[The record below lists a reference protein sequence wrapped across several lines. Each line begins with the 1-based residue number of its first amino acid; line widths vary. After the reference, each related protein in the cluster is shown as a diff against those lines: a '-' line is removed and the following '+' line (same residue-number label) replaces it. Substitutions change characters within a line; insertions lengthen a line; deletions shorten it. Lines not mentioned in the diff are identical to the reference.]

1 MNYDQII
8 RNALR
13 LAKAPRRFA
22 SGGEVVPKKMGTSPI
37 PKGMVRRFH
46 VTGSQNIDDIKKN
59 GLTMQKARGIEGPKA
74 IYSWPDED
82 GARSYAGPY
91 GSIVEFYDHPKNYD
105 SHPYARLGDVPKDQI
120 LAIHEPWHESYRYAL
135 ENNVPSKELRDAGG
149 PDYEKA
155 ADALDK
161 SRGYALGGEAD
172 PKDISPSISNPV
184 SVFPKPQRM
193 FPSDAPVP
201 GGQYLGM
208 PDKQDMTGH
217 KSAVA
222 SIGVHP
228 GGKPY
233 FNASKDAVDQTGTAG
248 KAKTKT
254 NLFKQK
260 AGWSWQNA
268 PEGHEDTN
276 TIVSVEHRGKH
287 YYALNAHFPKG
298 VDFARYE
305 KAKSEPRLRP
315 TTTGDVFL
323 GPQAGTISVRGKEH
337 PVYHHVVVKADGG
350 AVGYASGG
358 IPASNPS
365 INREENFKKWFGNSK
380 AIDGEGKPWVHYHAT
395 PKSFSEFIPGGHEP
409 NLSGQAI
416 WLTPDKNRQPAAH
429 NIFERTGEFKE
440 GANVMPL
447 YVKIENPLYYDESD
461 QESKRELDRKFGS
474 KSSGFPMYIHS
485 DDLKKLKA
493 AGYDGIFHMNS
504 SAKFNPETGEGLET
518 IVFSPYQVKSAIGN
532 SGNFDP
538 NDANITKTGGGAVGY
553 ASGGVPAN
561 TVHPDYEKNL
571 AKFMERSVL
580 KDENGK
586 PLRLYHGTSK
596 DIVFNKFKSGKR
608 GIWLTTNPYE
618 ASEYAAQN
626 DSMGYV
632 YEDGK
637 YVKTNTASRVIPVHA
652 NITNPYKITDEDMR
666 FLNSKSNYAA
676 LQRQLFDKIAS
687 KGHDGVDMGGGV
699 WVAFHPEQVKS
710 AIGNVGTFDPSKKEM
725 GYASGGD
732 VDQPRQLDN
741 RGFYSAAAEAA
752 RSLPQAKGSPSQMMA
767 TMKGVKPSELEWSGA
782 GNAFADQKTVTRDD
796 LAQHFEQNV
805 PKITETVLGGK
816 IDPEILRKRQ
826 EIADM
831 YLPEFKKYLNIG
843 DIMQENYHPDDMV
856 RDAALQEAVRIQD
869 KMREHMDREAPL
881 PYQKPTRYKDWTLGN
896 SYGNETPSQRG
907 YREIL
912 LRLDHPDTLHQSSHW
927 DDPNVIAHLRMQ
939 DRGPNN
945 DVLHLE
951 ELQSDWAQKGRDEGF
966 FTKEDLIKRE
976 AAKKSF
982 EEYSKELAD
991 KYGLNPRLN
1000 LAMYRSIAGMHDS
1013 EVEKYEQLQREAII
1027 TGAIIKNKKINPAPY
1042 VTNTDHWTELALKR
1056 ALIEAARGGYNKLV
1070 WTPGEEQAKRY
1081 RLGNYVDKIKY
1092 YPKRKHLV
1100 GYKNGEDVFSQLNVT
1115 EDNLREYIGQELA
1128 DEIMKPQNS
1137 YVETRGTVYGS
1148 TYSQLTGQQLFMGG
1162 KGMKKYYGEILPNA
1176 LRRVLKPHTDKIQP
1190 TSHVVKNN
1198 DGEDVTLPGI
1208 EITPEMRESILK
1220 KGFAH
1225 YAHGGEVRQHFEV
1238 GGGADGGDSGGGDSS
1253 NGDGGGFSSDSDMAD
1268 FGSQTEREDSSP
1280 AAPSYSPTDQDPSM
1294 LGGATGMVFSPL
1306 GSGSLGVGIG
1316 QVSGSVFGN
1325 AEQNLNTGPGV
1336 VGFIG
1341 GSPLG
1346 ALAYAMEQINNTYYD
1361 GKARADVDQNVGGPS
1376 SGQNPT
1382 AADVVY
1388 PQSANPSGGFRLS
1401 SDDDETQ
1408 AGMVKPVAFAP
1419 PAPPM
1424 MASGGKARNSH
1435 PVLSIP
1441 GVHIREEIH
1450 GRPIF
1455 LGDRN
1460 G

>member
-22 SGGEVVPKKMGTSPI
+22 
-37 PKGMVRRFH
+37 
-46 VTGSQNIDDIKKN
+46 
-59 GLTMQKARGIEGPKA
+59 
-74 IYSWPDED
+74 
-82 GARSYAGPY
+82 
-91 GSIVEFYDHPKNYD
+91 
-105 SHPYARLGDVPKDQI
+105 
-120 LAIHEPWHESYRYAL
+120 
-135 ENNVPSKELRDAGG
+135 
-149 PDYEKA
+149 
-155 ADALDK
+155 
-161 SRGYALGGEAD
+161 LGG
-172 PKDISPSISNPV
+172 V
-184 SVFPKPQRM
+184 
-193 FPSDAPVP
+193 
-201 GGQYLGM
+201 
-208 PDKQDMTGH
+208 
-217 KSAVA
+217 
-222 SIGVHP
+222 
-228 GGKPY
+228 
-233 FNASKDAVDQTGTAG
+233 
-248 KAKTKT
+248 
-254 NLFKQK
+254 
-260 AGWSWQNA
+260 
-268 PEGHEDTN
+268 
-276 TIVSVEHRGKH
+276 
-287 YYALNAHFPKG
+287 
-298 VDFARYE
+298 
-305 KAKSEPRLRP
+305 
-315 TTTGDVFL
+315 
-323 GPQAGTISVRGKEH
+323 
-337 PVYHHVVVKADGG
+337 
-350 AVGYASGG
+350 
-358 IPASNPS
+358 PASNPS
-365 INREENFKKWFGNSK
+365 VNREENFKKWFGNSK

-395 PKSFSEFIPGGHEP
+395 PKSFSEFIPGGHKP

-461 QESKRELDRKFGS
+461 QEGKRELDRKFGS

-518 IVFSPYQVKSAIGN
+518 IVFSPHQVKSAIGN

-553 ASGGVPAN
+553 ASGG
-561 TVHPDYEKNL
+561 
-571 AKFMERSVL
+571 
-580 KDENGK
+580 
-586 PLRLYHGTSK
+586 
-596 DIVFNKFKSGKR
+596 
-608 GIWLTTNPYE
+608 
-618 ASEYAAQN
+618 
-626 DSMGYV
+626 
-632 YEDGK
+632 
-637 YVKTNTASRVIPVHA
+637 
-652 NITNPYKITDEDMR
+652 
-666 FLNSKSNYAA
+666 
-676 LQRQLFDKIAS
+676 
-687 KGHDGVDMGGGV
+687 
-699 WVAFHPEQVKS
+699 
-710 AIGNVGTFDPSKKEM
+710 
-725 GYASGGD
+725 D
-732 VDQPRQLDN
+732 VDQPRQLDD

-782 GNAFADQKTVTRDD
+782 GKAFADQKTVNRDD
-796 LAQHFEQNV
+796 LAQHFEKNV
-805 PKITETVLGGK
+805 PKITEVVLGKK
-816 IDPEILRKRQ
+816 IDPEILRKRE
-826 EIADM
+826 EIKNIYKD
-831 YLPEFKKYLNIG
+831 EIEKYD
-843 DIMQENYHPDDMV
+843 DIVYTEEDEYKRHSAMRKSNEL
-856 RDAALQEAVRIQD
+856 RDRRD
-869 KMREHMDREAPL
+869 EHMDREAPL
-881 PYQKPTRYKDWTLGN
+881 PDQEPTRYKDWTIGN
-896 SYGNETPSQRG
+896 RYENETPSQRG

-912 LRLDHPDTLHQSSHW
+912 LRLDHPDTLYKSNHW
-927 DDPNVIAHLRMQ
+927 KQPNVIAHLRMQ
-939 DRGPNN
+939 DRGFDN

-951 ELQSDWAQKGRDEGF
+951 EVQSDWAQEGREKGFID
-966 FTKEDLIKRE
+966 KDLIKARDISQ
-976 AAKKSF
+976 KKL
-982 EEYSKELAD
+982 EEYQNFLKK
-991 KYGLNPRLN
+991 KYGIGNRLIVNKDENEKLINLAEELN
-1000 LAMYRSIAGMHDS
+1000 LHD
-1013 EVEKYEQLQREAII
+1013 ERLARMLHEKV
-1027 TGAIIKNKKINPAPY
+1027 NFAPY
-1042 VTNTDHWTELALKR
+1042 ITNTDHWTELALKR

-1081 RLGNYVDKIKY
+1081 DLGNYMDTIRYFPEHNLLTGHKDENQLFDVRVQPDKLHEY
-1092 YPKRKHLV
+1092 V
-1100 GYKNGEDVFSQLNVT
+1100 GKEAAN
-1115 EDNLREYIGQELA
+1115 EL
-1128 DEIMKPQNS
+1128 MQHRNS
-1137 YVETRGTVYGS
+1137 VQDGS
-1148 TYSQLTGQQLFMGG
+1148 TEYQELTGQQLFMGG
-1162 KGMKKYYGEILPNA
+1162 KGMTEYYGKILPNA

-1190 TSHVVKNN
+1190 TSHVVKDNGGN
-1198 DGEDVTLPGI
+1198 DVTLPGI
-1208 EITPEMRESILK
+1208 EITPEMRDSILK

-1238 GGGADGGDSGGGDSS
+1238 GGGAEGGDSGGGDSS
-1253 NGDGGGFSSDSDMAD
+1253 NGDGGGFSSNSDMAD

-1294 LGGATGMVFSPL
+1294 LGGATGMAFSPL
-1306 GSGSLGVGIG
+1306 GSGSLGVGTG
-1316 QVSGSVFGN
+1316 QVSGSVLGN

-1455 LGDRN
+1455 FGDRD